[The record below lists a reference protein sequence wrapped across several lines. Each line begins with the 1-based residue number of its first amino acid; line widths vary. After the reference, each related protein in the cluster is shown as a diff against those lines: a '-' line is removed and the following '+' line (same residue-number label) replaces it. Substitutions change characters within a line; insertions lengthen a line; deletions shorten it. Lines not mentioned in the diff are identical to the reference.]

1 MEASQRPP
9 PSARLVPMPDP
20 LDRFVDECGL
30 RLTAESLSVAPRDV
44 LTPIA
49 QAEQHFL
56 VTLSRPDVVADPV
69 RLVFVTPLTSP
80 EPPRIRDVLWWAASD
95 AWTLEE
101 GRREIRTWAAVFG
114 YPPDDAAT
122 VRLFQHQT
130 GQADTL
136 LNLLGESG
144 YRRLLNLY
152 DRDSSPSSDV
162 PHPAP
167 R

>member
-1 MEASQRPP
+1 
-9 PSARLVPMPDP
+9 MPDP
-20 LDRFVDECGL
+20 FARFVDECGL
-30 RLTAESLSVAPRDV
+30 RLTAECLSVAPRDV

-56 VTLSRPDVVADPV
+56 VTLSRPDVAADPV
-69 RLVFVTPLTSP
+69 RLIFVTPLTSS
-80 EPPRIRDVLWWAASD
+80 EPPKIRDVLWWAASD
-95 AWTLEE
+95 AWMLEE
-101 GRREIRTWAAVFG
+101 GRREIEAWAAVFG

-122 VRLFQHQT
+122 VRLFQHHT
-130 GQADTL
+130 GQADAL

-144 YRRLLNLY
+144 YRRLLDLY
-152 DRDSSPSSDV
+152 DRESSPSSAV

>member
-1 MEASQRPP
+1 
-9 PSARLVPMPDP
+9 MPDP

-30 RLTAESLSVAPRDV
+30 RLTAECLSVAPRDV

-69 RLVFVTPLTSP
+69 RLIFVTPLTSP
-80 EPPRIRDVLWWAASD
+80 EPPQIRDVLWWVASD
-95 AWTLEE
+95 AWMLEE
-101 GRREIRTWAAVFG
+101 GQREIGTWAAVFG
-114 YPPDDAAT
+114 YPLDHAAT
-122 VRLFQHQT
+122 VRLFQLQT

-136 LNLLGESG
+136 LNLLGEFE
-144 YRRLLNLY
+144 YRRLLDLY
-152 DRDSSPSSDV
+152 DRESSPSSAV